1 MNKKEISEIKKQF
14 TPSHCAITRIC
25 GCYVDGEK
33 EKKAQMKEMFL
44 SLPEEEM
51 FKYFDIFR
59 KTLSGTLGKN
69 LVNMEFPM
77 ETEDF
82 GGTQAFLMSL
92 RESQL
97 NDPNLL
103 NEFYDK
109 VIESYDY
116 GENYLILLI
125 HSVYDVPGKTT
136 DGLEMEDASDEVYD
150 HILCAICPV
159 KLSKPG
165 LSYQAETN
173 GFHDRIR
180 DWIVELPEVGFL
192 FPAFNDRST
201 DIHNILYY
209 TKNPEDLRSS
219 LVDQLLGCVLPLTAK
234 SQKDTFQTIIENTLG
249 SDCDYEI
256 IRNIHENLHEMIEE
270 KKEEPDPLVLDK
282 TDIKNLLAESGVQ
295 PEKLEDFEKHYETS
309 APETVPFMASNI
321 ANTRKFEVKTPD
333 VIVQVNPARSD
344 LVDTRIIDGRRCI
357 VIEINDA
364 VEVNGISVRFHQAA
378 ESSLDNNIE
387 TENTDVDDTLLED
400 TFSDINI

>member
-14 TPSHCAITRIC
+14 TPSRCAITRIC
-25 GCYVDGEK
+25 GCYVNGEK

-77 ETEDF
+77 ETEDY

-109 VIESYDY
+109 VIESYDN
-116 GENYLILLI
+116 GEHYLILLI

-136 DGLEMEDASDEVYD
+136 DGLEMDDASDEVYD

-165 LSYQAETN
+165 LSYQAEIN
-173 GFHDRIR
+173 EFHDRIR
-180 DWIVELPEVGFL
+180 DWIVDMPEVGFL

-209 TKNPEDLRSS
+209 TKNPEDLRNS
-219 LVDQLLGCVLPLTAK
+219 LVDRLLGCVLPLTAK
-234 SQKDTFQTIIENTLG
+234 SQKETFQTLIEDTLTG
-249 SDCDYEI
+249 EGDYEI
-256 IRNIHENLHEMIEE
+256 VRMIHENLTEMIEE
-270 KKEEPDPLVLDK
+270 KKEEPEPLILDK
-282 TDIKNLLAESGVQ
+282 TDIKKLLSNSGVA
-295 PEKLEDFEKHYETS
+295 PEKLENLEKQMDEV
-309 APETVPFMASNI
+309 PPVPFMASNI
-321 ANTRKFEVKTPD
+321 ANIRKFEVKTPD
-333 VIVQVNPARSD
+333 VVVQVNPSRAD
-344 LVDTRIIDGRRCI
+344 LVETRIIDGRQCI

-364 VEVNGISVRFHQAA
+364 VEVNGIPVRFR
-378 ESSLDNNIE
+378 SSGENISPE
-387 TENTDVDDTLLED
+387 DTYENTED
-400 TFSDINI
+400 IF

>member
-25 GCYVDGEK
+25 GCYVDAEK

-44 SLPEEEM
+44 TLPEEEM

-69 LVNMEFPM
+69 LVNMEFPI
-77 ETEDF
+77 EAEDF
-82 GGTQAFLMSL
+82 GGAQAFLMSL

-103 NEFYDK
+103 DEFYDK
-109 VIESYDY
+109 IIESYDY

-136 DGLEMEDASDEVYD
+136 DGLEMDDASDEVYD
-150 HILCAICPV
+150 HILCAVCPV

-173 GFHDRIR
+173 SFHDRIR

-201 DIHNILYY
+201 DIHNLLYY

-219 LVDQLLGCVLPLTAK
+219 LVDGLLGCVLPLTAK
-234 SQKDTFQTIIENTLG
+234 SQKETFQTIIEDTLG
-249 SDCDYEI
+249 SDCDYET

-270 KKEEPDPLVLDK
+270 KKEEPEPLLLDK
-282 TDIKNLLAESGVQ
+282 TDIKNLLAGSGVQ
-295 PEKLEDFEKHYETS
+295 PEKLEDFEKHYEAS
-309 APETVPFMASNI
+309 APEPVPFMASNI

-344 LVDTRIIDGRRCI
+344 LVDTRIIDGRQCI

-364 VEVNGISVRFHQAA
+364 VEVNGIPVRF
-378 ESSLDNNIE
+378 SSKKREE
-387 TENTDVDDTLLED
+387 TFDAPEE
-400 TFSDINI
+400 TFD

>member
-14 TPSHCAITRIC
+14 TPSRCAITRIC
-25 GCYVDGEK
+25 GCYVNGEK

-77 ETEDF
+77 ETEDY

-109 VIESYDY
+109 VIESYDN
-116 GENYLILLI
+116 GEHYLILLI

-136 DGLEMEDASDEVYD
+136 DGLEMDDASDEVYD

-165 LSYQAETN
+165 LSYQAEIN
-173 GFHDRIR
+173 EFHDRIR
-180 DWIVELPEVGFL
+180 DWIVDMPEVGFL

-209 TKNPEDLRSS
+209 TKNPEDLRNS
-219 LVDQLLGCVLPLTAK
+219 LVDRLLGCVLPLTAK
-234 SQKDTFQTIIENTLG
+234 SQKETFQTLIEDTLTG
-249 SDCDYEI
+249 EGDYEI
-256 IRNIHENLHEMIEE
+256 VRTIHENLTEMIEE
-270 KKEEPDPLVLDK
+270 KKEEPEPLILDK
-282 TDIKNLLAESGVQ
+282 TDIKKLLSNSGVA
-295 PEKLEDFEKHYETS
+295 PEKLENLEKQMDEV
-309 APETVPFMASNI
+309 PPVPFMASNI
-321 ANTRKFEVKTPD
+321 ANIRKFEVKTPD
-333 VIVQVNPARSD
+333 VVVPVNPSRAD
-344 LVDTRIIDGRRCI
+344 LVETRIIDGRQCI

-364 VEVNGISVRFHQAA
+364 VEVNGIPVRFR
-378 ESSLDNNIE
+378 SSGENISPE
-387 TENTDVDDTLLED
+387 DTYENTED
-400 TFSDINI
+400 IF

>member
-14 TPSHCAITRIC
+14 TPSRCAITRIC
-25 GCYVDGEK
+25 GCYVNGEK

-77 ETEDF
+77 ETEDY

-109 VIESYDY
+109 VIESYDN
-116 GENYLILLI
+116 GEHYLILLI

-136 DGLEMEDASDEVYD
+136 DGLEMDDASDEVYD

-165 LSYQAETN
+165 LSYQAEIN
-173 GFHDRIR
+173 EFHDRIR
-180 DWIVELPEVGFL
+180 DWIVDMPEVGFL

-209 TKNPEDLRSS
+209 TKNPEDLRNS
-219 LVDQLLGCVLPLTAK
+219 LVDRLLGCVLPLTAK
-234 SQKDTFQTIIENTLG
+234 SQKETFQTLIEDTLTG
-249 SDCDYEI
+249 EGDYEI
-256 IRNIHENLHEMIEE
+256 VRTIHENLTEMIEE
-270 KKEEPDPLVLDK
+270 KKEEPEPLILDK
-282 TDIKNLLAESGVQ
+282 TDIKKLLSNSGIA
-295 PEKLEDFEKHYETS
+295 PEKLENLEKQMDEV
-309 APETVPFMASNI
+309 PPVPFMASNI
-321 ANTRKFEVKTPD
+321 ANIRKFEVKTPD
-333 VIVQVNPARSD
+333 VVVQVNPSRAD
-344 LVDTRIIDGRRCI
+344 LVETRIIDGRQCI

-364 VEVNGISVRFHQAA
+364 VEVNGIPVRFR
-378 ESSLDNNIE
+378 SSGENISPE
-387 TENTDVDDTLLED
+387 DTYENTED
-400 TFSDINI
+400 IF

>member
-14 TPSHCAITRIC
+14 TPSRCAITRIC
-25 GCYVDGEK
+25 GCYVNGEK

-77 ETEDF
+77 ETEDY

-109 VIESYDY
+109 VIESYDN
-116 GENYLILLI
+116 GEHYLILLI

-136 DGLEMEDASDEVYD
+136 DGLEMDDASDEVYD

-165 LSYQAETN
+165 LSYQAEIN
-173 GFHDRIR
+173 EFHDRIR
-180 DWIVELPEVGFL
+180 DWIVDMPEVGFL
-192 FPAFNDRST
+192 FPAFNDQST

-209 TKNPEDLRSS
+209 TKNPEDLRNS
-219 LVDQLLGCVLPLTAK
+219 LVDRLLGCVLPLTAK
-234 SQKDTFQTIIENTLG
+234 SQKETFQTLIEDTLTG
-249 SDCDYEI
+249 EGDYEI
-256 IRNIHENLHEMIEE
+256 VRTIHENLTEMIEE
-270 KKEEPDPLVLDK
+270 KKEEPEPLILDK
-282 TDIKNLLAESGVQ
+282 TDIKKLLSNSGVA
-295 PEKLEDFEKHYETS
+295 PEKLENLEKQMDEV
-309 APETVPFMASNI
+309 PPVPFMASNI
-321 ANTRKFEVKTPD
+321 ANIRKFEVKTPD
-333 VIVQVNPARSD
+333 VVVQVNPSRAD
-344 LVDTRIIDGRRCI
+344 LVETRIIDGRQCI

-364 VEVNGISVRFHQAA
+364 VEVNGIPVRFR
-378 ESSLDNNIE
+378 SSGENISPE
-387 TENTDVDDTLLED
+387 DTYENTED
-400 TFSDINI
+400 IF

>member
-33 EKKAQMKEMFL
+33 EKKAQMIEMFL

-77 ETEDF
+77 EAEDF
-82 GGTQAFLMSL
+82 GGAQAFLMSL

-97 NDPNLL
+97 NAPNLL

-125 HSVYDVPGKTT
+125 HSVYDVPGKTS
-136 DGLEMEDASDEVYD
+136 DGMEMEDASDEVYD

-173 GFHDRIR
+173 SFHDRIR

-192 FPAFNDRST
+192 FPAFNDRCA

-209 TKNPEDLRSS
+209 TKNPEELRSS
-219 LVDQLLGCVLPLTAK
+219 LVEQLLGCVRPLTAK
-234 SQKDTFQTIIENTLG
+234 TQKETFQSIIEDTLG
-249 SDCDYEI
+249 AECDYETV
-256 IRNIHENLHEMIEE
+256 RNIHDNLHEMMEE
-270 KKEEPDPLVLDK
+270 KKEEPEPLILDK
-282 TDIKNLLAESGVQ
+282 TDIKNLLAGSGVS
-295 PEKLEDFEKHYETS
+295 PKKLEDFDKRYEVS
-309 APETVPFMASNI
+309 APEPTPFMASNI

-333 VIVQVNPARSD
+333 VVVQVNPARAD
-344 LVDTRIIDGRRCI
+344 LVDTRIIDGRQCI

-364 VEVNGISVRFHQAA
+364 VEVNGIPVHFRPKNS
-378 ESSLDNNIE
+378 
-387 TENTDVDDTLLED
+387 
-400 TFSDINI
+400 

>member
-14 TPSHCAITRIC
+14 TPSRCAITRIC
-25 GCYVDGEK
+25 GCYVNGEK

-77 ETEDF
+77 ETEDY

-109 VIESYDY
+109 VIESYDN
-116 GENYLILLI
+116 GEHYLILLI

-136 DGLEMEDASDEVYD
+136 DGLEMDDASDEVYD

-165 LSYQAETN
+165 LSYQAEIN
-173 GFHDRIR
+173 EFHDRIR
-180 DWIVELPEVGFL
+180 DWIVDMPEVGFL

-209 TKNPEDLRSS
+209 TKNPEDLRNS
-219 LVDQLLGCVLPLTAK
+219 LVDRLLGCVLPLTAK
-234 SQKDTFQTIIENTLG
+234 SQKETFQTLIEDTLTG
-249 SDCDYEI
+249 EGDYEI
-256 IRNIHENLHEMIEE
+256 VRTIHENLTEMIEE
-270 KKEEPDPLVLDK
+270 KKEEPEPLILDK
-282 TDIKNLLAESGVQ
+282 TDIKKLLSNSGVA
-295 PEKLEDFEKHYETS
+295 PEKLENLEKQMDEV
-309 APETVPFMASNI
+309 PPVPFMASNI
-321 ANTRKFEVKTPD
+321 ANIRKFEVKTPD
-333 VIVQVNPARSD
+333 VVVQVNPSRAD
-344 LVDTRIIDGRRCI
+344 LVETRIIDGRQSI

-364 VEVNGISVRFHQAA
+364 VEVNGIPVRFR
-378 ESSLDNNIE
+378 SSGENISPE
-387 TENTDVDDTLLED
+387 DTYENTED
-400 TFSDINI
+400 IF

>member
-77 ETEDF
+77 EAEDF
-82 GGTQAFLMSL
+82 GGAQAFLMSL

-125 HSVYDVPGKTT
+125 HSVYDVPGKTS
-136 DGLEMEDASDEVYD
+136 DGMEMEDASDEVYD

-173 GFHDRIR
+173 SFHDRIR

-192 FPAFNDRST
+192 FPAFNDRCA

-209 TKNPEDLRSS
+209 TKNPEELRSS
-219 LVDQLLGCVLPLTAK
+219 LVEQLLGCVRPLTAK
-234 SQKDTFQTIIENTLG
+234 TQKETFQSIIEDTLG
-249 SDCDYEI
+249 AECDYETV
-256 IRNIHENLHEMIEE
+256 RNIHDNLHEMMEE
-270 KKEEPDPLVLDK
+270 KKEEPEPLILDK
-282 TDIKNLLAESGVQ
+282 TDIKNLLAGSGVS
-295 PEKLEDFEKHYETS
+295 PKKLEDFDKRYEVS
-309 APETVPFMASNI
+309 APEPTPFMASNI

-333 VIVQVNPARSD
+333 VVVQVNPARAD
-344 LVDTRIIDGRRCI
+344 LVDTRIIDGRQCI

-364 VEVNGISVRFHQAA
+364 VEVNGIPVHFRPKNS
-378 ESSLDNNIE
+378 
-387 TENTDVDDTLLED
+387 
-400 TFSDINI
+400 

>member
-173 GFHDRIR
+173 SFHDRIR

-192 FPAFNDRST
+192 FPAFNDRSA

-234 SQKDTFQTIIENTLG
+234 NQKETFQTIIEDTLG
-249 SDCDYEI
+249 SDCDYET
-256 IRNIHENLHEMIEE
+256 IRNIHENLHEMMEE
-270 KKEEPDPLVLDK
+270 KKEEADPLVLDK
-282 TDIKNLLAESGVQ
+282 TDIKNLLAGSGVQ
-295 PEKLEDFEKHYETS
+295 PEKLEDFEKHYEAS
-309 APETVPFMASNI
+309 APEPVPFMASNI

-344 LVDTRIIDGRRCI
+344 LVDTRIINGRRCI

-364 VEVNGISVRFHQAA
+364 VEVNGIPVRFHQTDEN
-378 ESSLDNNIE
+378 ESL
-387 TENTDVDDTLLED
+387 
-400 TFSDINI
+400 

>member
-173 GFHDRIR
+173 SFHDRIR

-192 FPAFNDRST
+192 FPAFNDRCA

-234 SQKDTFQTIIENTLG
+234 NQKETFQTIIEDTLG
-249 SDCDYEI
+249 SDCDYET
-256 IRNIHENLHEMIEE
+256 IRNIHENLHEMMEE
-270 KKEEPDPLVLDK
+270 KKEEADPLVLDK
-282 TDIKNLLAESGVQ
+282 TDIKNLLAGSGVH
-295 PEKLEDFEKHYETS
+295 PEKLEDFEKHYEAS
-309 APETVPFMASNI
+309 APEPVPFMASNI

-333 VIVQVNPARSD
+333 VIVQVNPSRSD

-364 VEVNGISVRFHQAA
+364 VEVNGIPVRFHQTDEN
-378 ESSLDNNIE
+378 ESL
-387 TENTDVDDTLLED
+387 
-400 TFSDINI
+400 